1 MNIKHLKIEKQEY
14 DFVKSED
21 KLENLSKIN
30 IFIGTNNS
38 GKSRFMRF
46 LFYMG
51 NNDKLNF
58 IPDDEKYNYFIKQT
72 TKFKEF
78 INENRNKSFRQA
90 QADALNI
97 INKHIKDSP
106 KYLTESKPHYTELIN
121 IYKNIERQPPS
132 RNTYLYFCKEIFTE
146 YFNEINFDT
155 NTFNYNFHKIYIPSL
170 RGLVPVIP
178 KEYSLENTQT
188 DIYAERTK
196 QDYFKSKSKILTDIT
211 DFLNEESSEPKN
223 AIITGMQFYDYVKN
237 YLLGDLN
244 QREMIRD
251 YENYLSETFFDKKD
265 VVLIPKVNDDVLT
278 VKIGEEEYEIYN
290 LGDGIQSI
298 ISITL
303 PLFLY
308 LKKSQEEN
316 TAVLVFIEE
325 PEVGLHPKLQRKLI
339 NTLLD
344 ERFENFQFFFTTHSN
359 HFIDQSMIDENVS
372 VYLFDKINFN
382 NENTS
387 PKFNIKHVDSEY
399 LEVIKKLGVMP
410 SSALMSNCIILV
422 EGVTDLN
429 HFQTY
434 LNMYQEEIF
443 EKELKYESGIHYTF
457 LIAGGD
463 EYKNTIKN
471 LNETQKEKLLFIS
484 DYDNENK
491 DNKKHEFFEENSFN
505 NFHIL
510 DVTEVENLVSKS
522 IILKTLE
529 NIPKRD
535 KIDINRNFTQIDYTQ
550 SDNFYAF
557 IVNTIFNGEKP
568 ESLGK
573 EKKLKKRICRT
584 EKEFTQ
590 LYDELTPEA
599 KDVAKII
606 YEFIKLNN

>member
-14 DFVKSED
+14 NFVKSED
-21 KLENLSKIN
+21 ALENLSKIN

-38 GKSRFMRF
+38 GKSRFMRS
-46 LFYMG
+46 LFYME
-51 NNDKLNF
+51 NNNKLNF
-58 IPDDEKYNYFIKQT
+58 IPDDEKYNYFMKQT
-72 TKFKEF
+72 AKFKEF
-78 INENRNKSFRQA
+78 IKENQNKIFRQA

-97 INKHIKDSP
+97 INKQLKDSP
-106 KYLTESKPHYTELIN
+106 TYLTESKPHYTELIN
-121 IYKNIERQPPS
+121 IYKNIERQPPN
-132 RNTYLYFCKEIFTE
+132 RNTHLYFCEEIFTE

-170 RGLVPVIP
+170 RGLIPLIP
-178 KEYSLENTQT
+178 KKYALENTPE

-211 DFLNEESSEPKN
+211 DFLNEDSSEPKN

-237 YLLGDLN
+237 YLLGDLD

-251 YENYLSETFFDKKD
+251 YEKYLSETFFDNED

-278 VKIGEEEYEIYN
+278 VKIGEEEYKIYN

-298 ISITL
+298 ILITL

-344 ERFENFQFFFTTHSN
+344 KRFENFQFFFTTHSN
-359 HFIDQSMIDENVS
+359 HFIDQTMIDKNVS

-382 NENTS
+382 NETTS
-387 PKFNIKHVDSEY
+387 PKFNINNIDSEY
-399 LEVIKKLGVMP
+399 LDVIKKLGVMP

-443 EKELKYESGIHYTF
+443 EKELRYEQGIHYSF

-463 EYKNTIKN
+463 EYKNTIRN
-471 LNETQKEKLLFIS
+471 LNETQKDKLLFIS
-484 DYDNENK
+484 DYDDKNK
-491 DNKKHEFFEENSFN
+491 DNEKHEFFEENSFEN
-505 NFHIL
+505 YHIL
-510 DVTEVENLVSKS
+510 NVTEVENLVSKS

-529 NIPKRD
+529 TIQKRD

-550 SDNFYAF
+550 SDNFYEF
-557 IVNTIFNGEKP
+557 ILNTIFNGEKP
-568 ESLGK
+568 KSLGK

-590 LYDELTPEA
+590 LYDELTSEA
-599 KDVAKII
+599 KNVAKII
-606 YEFIKLNN
+606 FEFIKLNN

>member
-1 MNIKHLKIEKQEY
+1 
-14 DFVKSED
+14 
-21 KLENLSKIN
+21 
-30 IFIGTNNS
+30 
-38 GKSRFMRF
+38 
-46 LFYMG
+46 
-51 NNDKLNF
+51 
-58 IPDDEKYNYFIKQT
+58 
-72 TKFKEF
+72 
-78 INENRNKSFRQA
+78 
-90 QADALNI
+90 
-97 INKHIKDSP
+97 
-106 KYLTESKPHYTELIN
+106 
-121 IYKNIERQPPS
+121 
-132 RNTYLYFCKEIFTE
+132 
-146 YFNEINFDT
+146 
-155 NTFNYNFHKIYIPSL
+155 
-170 RGLVPVIP
+170 
-178 KEYSLENTQT
+178 
-188 DIYAERTK
+188 
-196 QDYFKSKSKILTDIT
+196 
-211 DFLNEESSEPKN
+211 
-223 AIITGMQFYDYVKN
+223 MQFYDYVKN

-298 ISITL
+298 TLITL

-382 NENTS
+382 NENTT

-422 EGVTDLN
+422 EGMTDLN

-443 EKELKYESGIHYTF
+443 EKELKYEAGIHYTF

-568 ESLGK
+568 ENLGK

>member
-1 MNIKHLKIEKQEY
+1 MNIKHLKIKKQEY
-14 DFVKSED
+14 NFVKSED

-38 GKSRFMRF
+38 GKSRFMRS

-51 NNDKLNF
+51 NNKLDF
-58 IPDDEKYNYFIKQT
+58 IPTEEKYNYFIKQT

-78 INENRNKSFRQA
+78 INENKNKSFIQA

-97 INKHIKDSP
+97 INKNIKDSP
-106 KYLTESKPHYTELIN
+106 TYLTESKPHYAELIN
-121 IYKNIERQPPS
+121 IYKNIERKPPS
-132 RNTYLYFCKEIFTE
+132 YNTYLHFCDEIFNE
-146 YFNEINFDT
+146 YFNELKFDT

-170 RGLVPVIP
+170 RGLIPLIP
-178 KEYSLENTQT
+178 KEYAPENTPT

-196 QDYFKSKSKILTDIT
+196 QDYFESKSKILTDIT
-211 DFLNEESSEPKN
+211 DFLNEESPEPKN

-237 YLLGDLN
+237 YLLGDLD

-251 YENYLSETFFDKKD
+251 YEKYLSETFFDKKD

-278 VKIGEEEYEIYN
+278 VKIGEEEYKIYN

-298 ISITL
+298 ILITL

-339 NTLLD
+339 NTFLD

-359 HFIDQSMIDENVS
+359 HFIDQTLIDENVS
-372 VYLFDKINFN
+372 VYLFDKMNFN

-399 LEVIKKLGVMP
+399 LDVIKKLGVMP
-410 SSALMSNCIILV
+410 SSTLMANCIILV

-434 LNMYQEEIF
+434 LNMYQDEIF
-443 EKELKYESGIHYTF
+443 EKQFKYEYGIHYSF

-484 DYDNENK
+484 DYDDENK
-491 DNKKHEFFEENSFN
+491 DNKKHEFFEENSFKN
-505 NFHIL
+505 YHIL
-510 DVTEVENLVSKS
+510 DVIEVENLVSKS

-550 SDNFYAF
+550 SDNFYEF

-568 ESLGK
+568 KSLVK
-573 EKKLKKRICRT
+573 EKKLKKRICEI
-584 EKEFTQ
+584 EKEYTQ
-590 LYDELTPEA
+590 LYGELTPEA
-599 KDVAKII
+599 KEVAKII

>member
-1 MNIKHLKIEKQEY
+1 MNIKHLKIKKQEY
-14 DFVKSED
+14 NFVKSED

-38 GKSRFMRF
+38 GKSRFMRS

-51 NNDKLNF
+51 NNKLDF
-58 IPDDEKYNYFIKQT
+58 IPTEEKYNYFIKQT

-78 INENRNKSFRQA
+78 INENKNKSFIQA

-97 INKHIKDSP
+97 INKNIKDSP
-106 KYLTESKPHYTELIN
+106 TYLTESKPHYAELIN
-121 IYKNIERQPPS
+121 IYKNIERKPPS
-132 RNTYLYFCKEIFTE
+132 YNTYLHFCDEIFNE
-146 YFNEINFDT
+146 YFNELKFDT

-170 RGLVPVIP
+170 RGLIPLIP
-178 KEYSLENTQT
+178 KEYAPENTPT

-196 QDYFKSKSKILTDIT
+196 QDYFESKSKILTDIT
-211 DFLNEESSEPKN
+211 DFLNEESPEPKN

-237 YLLGDLN
+237 YLLGDLD

-251 YENYLSETFFDKKD
+251 YEKYLSETFFDKKD

-278 VKIGEEEYEIYN
+278 VKIGEEEYKIYN

-298 ISITL
+298 ILITL

-339 NTLLD
+339 NTFLD

-359 HFIDQSMIDENVS
+359 HFIDQTLIDENVS
-372 VYLFDKINFN
+372 VYLFDKMNFN

-399 LEVIKKLGVMP
+399 LDVIKKLGVMP
-410 SSALMSNCIILV
+410 SSTLMANCIILV

-434 LNMYQEEIF
+434 LNMYQDEIF
-443 EKELKYESGIHYTF
+443 EKQFKYEYGIHYSF

-484 DYDNENK
+484 DYDDENK
-491 DNKKHEFFEENSFN
+491 DNKKHEFFEENSFKN
-505 NFHIL
+505 YHIL
-510 DVTEVENLVSKS
+510 DVIEVENLVSKS

-550 SDNFYAF
+550 SDNFYEF

-568 ESLGK
+568 KSLVK
-573 EKKLKKRICRT
+573 EKKLKKRICEI
-584 EKEFTQ
+584 EKEYTQ
-590 LYDELTPEA
+590 LYGELTPEA
-599 KDVAKII
+599 KEVAKII
-606 YEFIKLNN
+606 YEFIKLN

>member
-1 MNIKHLKIEKQEY
+1 MNIKHLKIKKQEY
-14 DFVKSED
+14 NFVKSED

-30 IFIGTNNS
+30 IFIGTNNT
-38 GKSRFMRF
+38 GKSRFMRS

-51 NNDKLNF
+51 NNKLDF
-58 IPDDEKYNYFIKQT
+58 IPTEEKYNYFIKQT

-78 INENRNKSFRQA
+78 INENKNKSFRQA

-97 INKHIKDSP
+97 INKNIKDSP
-106 KYLTESKPHYTELIN
+106 TYLTESKPHYAELIN
-121 IYKNIERQPPS
+121 IYKNIERKPPS
-132 RNTYLYFCKEIFTE
+132 YNTYLHFCDEIFNE
-146 YFNEINFDT
+146 YFNELKFDT

-170 RGLVPVIP
+170 RGLIPLIP
-178 KEYSLENTQT
+178 KEYAPENTPT

-196 QDYFKSKSKILTDIT
+196 QDYFESKSKILTDIT
-211 DFLNEESSEPKN
+211 DFLNEESPEPKN

-237 YLLGDLN
+237 YLLGDLD

-251 YENYLSETFFDKKD
+251 YEKYLSETFFDKKD

-278 VKIGEEEYEIYN
+278 VKIGEEEYKIYN

-298 ISITL
+298 ILITL

-339 NTLLD
+339 NTFLD

-359 HFIDQSMIDENVS
+359 HFIDQTLIDENVS
-372 VYLFDKINFN
+372 VYLFDKMNFN

-399 LEVIKKLGVMP
+399 LDVIKKLGVMP
-410 SSALMSNCIILV
+410 SSTLMANCIILV

-434 LNMYQEEIF
+434 LNMYQDEIF
-443 EKELKYESGIHYTF
+443 EKQFKYEYGIHYSF

-484 DYDNENK
+484 DYDDENK
-491 DNKKHEFFEENSFN
+491 DNKKHEFFEENSFKN
-505 NFHIL
+505 YHIL
-510 DVTEVENLVSKS
+510 DVIEVENLVSKS

-550 SDNFYAF
+550 SDNFYEF

-568 ESLGK
+568 KSLVK
-573 EKKLKKRICRT
+573 EKKLKKRICEI
-584 EKEFTQ
+584 EKEYTQ
-590 LYDELTPEA
+590 LYGELTPEA
-599 KDVAKII
+599 KEVAKII

>member
-1 MNIKHLKIEKQEY
+1 MIIKHLKIEKQEY
-14 DFVKSED
+14 NFVKSED
-21 KLENLSKIN
+21 MLENLSKIN

-38 GKSRFMRF
+38 GKSRFMRT
-46 LFYMG
+46 LFYM
-51 NNDKLNF
+51 NNNKLNF
-58 IPDDEKYNYFIKQT
+58 IPNEEKYNYFMKQT
-72 TKFKEF
+72 SKFKEF
-78 INENRNKSFRQA
+78 IDENRNKSFTHNK
-90 QADALNI
+90 ADALNTF
-97 INKHIKDSP
+97 NKHIKDSP
-106 KYLTESKPHYTELIN
+106 TYLTESKPYYTELIN
-121 IYKNIERQPPS
+121 IYKQIERQHPS
-132 RNTYLYFCKEIFTE
+132 RNTYLYFCKEIFNE
-146 YFNEINFDT
+146 YFNELKFDT
-155 NTFNYNFHKIYIPSL
+155 DTFNYNFHKIYIPSL
-170 RGLVPVIP
+170 RGLIPLIP
-178 KEYSLENTQT
+178 KEYTLENTPT

-196 QDYFKSKSKILTDIT
+196 QDYFESKSNILTDIT
-211 DFLNEESSEPKN
+211 NFLNEETSDTKN

-237 YLLGDLN
+237 YLLGDLD

-251 YENYLSETFFDKKD
+251 YENYLSETFFGGKD

-278 VKIGEEEYEIYN
+278 VKIGEEEYKVYN

-298 ISITL
+298 ILITL

-359 HFIDQSMIDENVS
+359 HFIDQTLIDENVS

-399 LEVIKKLGVMP
+399 LDVIKKLGVMP
-410 SSALMSNCIILV
+410 SSTLMSNCNILV

-434 LNMYQEEIF
+434 LNMYQNEIF
-443 EKELKYESGIHYTF
+443 EKQLKYEQGIHYSF

-484 DYDNENK
+484 DYDDENK
-491 DNKKHEFFEENSFN
+491 DAKKHEFFEENSFKN
-505 NFHIL
+505 YHIL

-550 SDNFYAF
+550 SDNFYEF
-557 IVNTIFNGEKP
+557 IVNTIFNGKKP
-568 ESLGK
+568 KSLVK
-573 EKKLKKRICRT
+573 EKKLKKRICEI
-584 EKEFTQ
+584 EKEYTQ
-590 LYDELTPEA
+590 LYGELTPEA
-599 KDVAKII
+599 KEVAKII

>member
-1 MNIKHLKIEKQEY
+1 MNIKHLKIKKQEY
-14 DFVKSED
+14 NFVKSED

-38 GKSRFMRF
+38 GKSRFMRS

-51 NNDKLNF
+51 NNKLDF
-58 IPDDEKYNYFIKQT
+58 IPTEEKYNYFIKQT

-78 INENRNKSFRQA
+78 INENKNKSFIQA

-97 INKHIKDSP
+97 INKNIKDSP
-106 KYLTESKPHYTELIN
+106 TYLTESKPHYAELIN
-121 IYKNIERQPPS
+121 IYKNIERKPPS
-132 RNTYLYFCKEIFTE
+132 YNTYLHFCDEIFNE
-146 YFNEINFDT
+146 YFNELKFDT

-170 RGLVPVIP
+170 RGLIPLIP
-178 KEYSLENTQT
+178 KEYAPENTPT

-196 QDYFKSKSKILTDIT
+196 QDYFESKSKILTDIT
-211 DFLNEESSEPKN
+211 DFLNEESPEPKN

-237 YLLGDLN
+237 YLLGDLD

-251 YENYLSETFFDKKD
+251 YEKYLSETFFDKKD

-278 VKIGEEEYEIYN
+278 VKIGEEEYKIYN

-298 ISITL
+298 ILITL

-339 NTLLD
+339 NTFLD

-359 HFIDQSMIDENVS
+359 HFIDQTLIDENVS
-372 VYLFDKINFN
+372 VYLFDKMNFN

-399 LEVIKKLGVMP
+399 LDVIKKLGVMP
-410 SSALMSNCIILV
+410 SSTLMANCIILV

-434 LNMYQEEIF
+434 LNMYQDEIF
-443 EKELKYESGIHYTF
+443 EKQFKYEYGIHYSF

-484 DYDNENK
+484 DYDDENK
-491 DNKKHEFFEENSFN
+491 DNKKHEFFEENSFKN
-505 NFHIL
+505 YHIL
-510 DVTEVENLVSKS
+510 DVIEVENLVSKS

-550 SDNFYAF
+550 SDNFYEF

-568 ESLGK
+568 KSLVK
-573 EKKLKKRICRT
+573 EKKLKKRICEI
-584 EKEFTQ
+584 EKEYTQ
-590 LYDELTPEA
+590 LYGELTPEA